1 MSIDSQRGSSVQQS
15 WERLMVIAFGIGWE
29 LRKTTGMVGALQCYV
44 YLFMAPSSSTIS
56 FSTIHYLGM
65 R

>member
-1 MSIDSQRGSSVQQS
+1 
-15 WERLMVIAFGIGWE
+15 MVIAFGIGWE
-29 LRKTTGMVGALQCYV
+29 LRKTTGMVGASQCYV

-65 R
+65 RQSCLGCDSHLVGYK